1 MLSPFIKNRIDR
13 FTQFIDHD
21 QRAVHARAWDFVM
34 PRQSQS
40 QFPLSGEN
48 QSAQSSAALND
59 RIVRVGLNKGKKD

>member
-13 FTQFIDHD
+13 FIQFIDYD
-21 QRAVHARAWDFVM
+21 QVAVHARAWDFAV

-48 QSAQSSAALND
+48 QSAIQS
-59 RIVRVGLNKGKKD
+59 RV